1 MSSILIAALAN
12 VLIAASLTA
21 FDRTRGD
28 RTTSRRKLQL
38 AAVPLRRGRAA
49 PSDAAA
55 KNRPHR

>member
-28 RTTSRRKLQL
+28 RASRRKPQL
-38 AAVPLRRGRAA
+38 VAVPLRPGCTVPTESA
-49 PSDAAA
+49 PKA
-55 KNRPHR
+55 RTHR